1 VRALLLLSLVAALS
15 HAEDSSVRRRLA
27 EGERRYVEQDY
38 RGAVESLQ
46 GVVADPVSTVED
58 RARAWEYL
66 GLSWLVMGK
75 KQKAREAFE
84 ELLAIDPQYVL
95 SEPSRSPKLR
105 AFFEEVRG
113 RFVPGYQKSSA
124 DVELSHSAPSSAQA
138 GRPIEI
144 AAHIQR
150 GASTVEDVSLRAR
163 RQGLLTF
170 EAQHMRREEEGRF
183 RLTYALPRDSADYQL
198 EYYLEARDGQGRV
211 VARLAS
217 PERPIALPVRGAIA
231 PHPWYKRWYVWAAVG
246 AVTVGVVVGVSVAAT
261 GESAASGTL
270 PPGKV
275 DLGLRF

>member
-1 VRALLLLSLVAALS
+1 VVLLLLVANVAF
-15 HAEDSSVRRRLA
+15 ADSPAVRRRLS

-46 GVVADPVSTVED
+46 GVVGDPVATVED

-113 RFVPGYQKSSA
+113 RFVPGYSKPA
-124 DVELSHSAPSSAQA
+124 GEVELLHSAPSSAQA

-144 AAHIQR
+144 AAQVAR
-150 GASTVEDVSLRAR
+150 GASNVEDVSLRAR

-170 EAQHMRREEEGRF
+170 EAQHMRREDEGHF
-183 RLTYALPRDSADYQL
+183 RLTYPLPRDSGDYQL
-198 EYYLEARDGQGRV
+198 EYFLEARDSSGRV

-217 PERPIALPVRGAIA
+217 PERPIALSVRGVIA
-231 PHPWYKRWYVWAAVG
+231 DNPWYKRWYVWTIVG
-246 AVTVGVVVGVSVAAT
+246 AVTVGVVVGVSVGVSGDA
-261 GESAASGTL
+261 AASGSL

-275 DLGLRF
+275 ELGLRF